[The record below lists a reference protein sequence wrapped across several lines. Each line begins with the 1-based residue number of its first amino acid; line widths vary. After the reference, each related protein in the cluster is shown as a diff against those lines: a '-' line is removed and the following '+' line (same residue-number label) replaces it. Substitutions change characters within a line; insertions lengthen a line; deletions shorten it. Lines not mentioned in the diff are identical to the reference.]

1 MPNGNSDIQAL
12 FERRLRRNASTTMWT
27 GVLIAIAGIVAL
39 SAPMLVGASVG
50 ILVGI
55 VLIIGGLGQL
65 VFAYQSGA
73 GVWPW
78 VLGLLTL
85 VAGGY
90 MAGNLAVA
98 AATLTVVLT
107 AYLLVSG
114 FADILFALQLRPFDG
129 WGFFMAS
136 GVLSVVLGILIF
148 SQFPLSGPFAIG
160 IILGIKLLA
169 TGFLLVYLGN
179 AARRLAKAG

>member
-1 MPNGNSDIQAL
+1 MPSGNGDIQSL
-12 FERRLRRNASTTMWT
+12 FESRLRRNASTTIWT

-55 VLIIGGLGQL
+55 LLLIGGIGQL

-85 VAGGY
+85 IAGGY

-98 AATLTVVLT
+98 AATLTIVLT
-107 AYLLVSG
+107 LYLFVSG
-114 FADILFALQLRPFDG
+114 FADIVFALQLRPFDG

-136 GVLSVVLGILIF
+136 GVLSVVLGVLIW

-160 IILGIKLLA
+160 IFLGVKLLA
-169 TGFLLVYLGN
+169 SGLLLVYLGTT
-179 AARRLAKAG
+179 ARRLAKTD